1 MRLPNKVTPYSKSV
15 IAWFPSIL
23 SSLKEKAMSPQDLL
37 ESLLT
42 EKANM
47 ADFLDSLDCLYAL
60 NKIELTDEG
69 RLLRYV
75 NTNPM

>member
-23 SSLKEKAMSPQDLL
+23 SSLEEKAMSPQDLMEAL
-37 ESLLT
+37 VT
-42 EKANM
+42 GQANM
-47 ADFLDSLDCLYAL
+47 GDFLDALDCLYAL

-75 NTNPM
+75 DANPM